1 MNDDRF
7 NDHTSATRS
16 ARIDFLRGVAIACV
30 LVLHFTLAFGLAD
43 SPLGDLLGRGAIKAI
58 AFNGNYGVTI
68 VFVISGYLITSGIL
82 KRWGSLRHIDAR
94 SFYVMRAARIMPSL
108 LLALTM
114 IVVLGLL
121 DVPYFNNGDAKPPLP
136 ASYFGIAILSILTF
150 WHNLLMQ
157 SAGYFNYCL
166 NVYWSLSVEEMF
178 YLCLPPLCL
187 LLRRTW
193 LVVAACLAAVVIG
206 PLYRGAHAG
215 DELYFMYGY
224 FACFD
229 AIAIGCLCAL
239 LAPQL
244 ALTPQVR
251 RILRVAC
258 GIALPVIYLR
268 GIAGHEAFGFT
279 AIALAAAGILL
290 GAHGEKQAGWTT
302 GRLGAPLRWAGR
314 HSYELYL
321 FHVIVLAAMRNI
333 MTRAEVT
340 YAIRLPWLALFLA
353 ISALVAMLVSR
364 HVSEP
369 ANRALR
375 AWHGRRTGAAVAL
388 RTGG

>member
-1 MNDDRF
+1 MTNS
-7 NDHTSATRS
+7 HPCTRS

-30 LVLHFTLAFGLAD
+30 LVLHFTLAFGLVN
-43 SPLGDLLGRGAIKAI
+43 SPLGDLLGKGAIQAI
-58 AFNGNYGVTI
+58 ALNGNYGVTI
-68 VFVISGYLITSGIL
+68 FFVISGYLITSGIL
-82 KRWGSLRHIDAR
+82 KRWGSLRDIDVR
-94 SFYVMRAARIMPSL
+94 SFYVMRAARILPSL

-114 IVVLGLL
+114 IVVLGVL
-121 DVPYFNNGDAKPPLP
+121 DVPFFNNGEADPPLP
-136 ASYFGIAILSILTF
+136 ASYFGIAILSILSF

-178 YLCLPPLCL
+178 YLCLPALCL

-193 LVVAACLAAVVIG
+193 LVAAACLVAVVIG
-206 PLYRGAHAG
+206 PIYRGAHAG
-215 DELYFMYGY
+215 NELYFMYGY

-239 LAPQL
+239 LAQQL
-244 ALTPQVR
+244 ALSPQAR
-251 RILRVAC
+251 RVLRVAC
-258 GIALPVIYLR
+258 GIALPLIYLR
-268 GIAGHEAFGFT
+268 GIAGHETFGFT

-290 GAHGEKQAGWTT
+290 GAHGEEQPGWTT

-321 FHVIVLAAMRNI
+321 FHVIVLATMRNI
-333 MTRAEVT
+333 LTRAELSH
-340 YAIRLPWLALFLA
+340 AMRLPWLALFLA
-353 ISALVAMLVSR
+353 ASALVAMLVSR

-375 AWHGRRTGAAVAL
+375 AWHRRRTGAAVTI
-388 RTGG
+388 RTDG

>member
-1 MNDDRF
+1 MNDH
-7 NDHTSATRS
+7 NPGARS

-30 LVLHFTLAFGLAD
+30 LVLHFTLAFGLVN
-43 SPLGDLLGRGAIKAI
+43 SPLGDLLGRDAIKAI

-68 VFVISGYLITSGIL
+68 FFAISGYLITSGIL
-82 KRWGSLRHIDAR
+82 KRWGSLRDIDVR
-94 SFYVMRAARIMPSL
+94 SFYVMRAARILPGL

-114 IVVLGLL
+114 IVVLGVL
-121 DVPYFNNGDAKPPLP
+121 DIPYFNNGDADPPLP
-136 ASYFGIAILSILTF
+136 ASYFGIAILSILSF

-157 SAGYFNYCL
+157 SEGYFNYCL

-193 LVVAACLAAVVIG
+193 LVAAVCLVAVVIG
-206 PLYRGAHAG
+206 PIYRGAHAG
-215 DELYFMYGY
+215 NELYFMYGY

-229 AIAIGCLCAL
+229 AIAIGCLSAL

-244 ALTPQVR
+244 ALPPQAR
-251 RILRVAC
+251 RRLRVAC
-258 GIALPVIYLR
+258 GIALPLIYLR
-268 GIAGHEAFGFT
+268 GIAGHEMFGFT
-279 AIALAAAGILL
+279 AIALAAAGIVL
-290 GAHGEKQAGWTT
+290 GAHGEEQPGWTT

-333 MTRAEVT
+333 LTKAELSH
-340 YAIRLPWLALFLA
+340 AMRLPWLVLFVA
-353 ISALVAMLVSR
+353 VSAVVAMLVSR

-375 AWHGRRTGAAVAL
+375 AWHRRRTGTAAML

>member
-1 MNDDRF
+1 MNPDNRGLPR
-7 NDHTSATRS
+7 N

-30 LVLHFTLAFGLAD
+30 LILHFTLAFGLTG
-43 SPLGDLLGRGAIKAI
+43 SPLGDLLGANAIKAV

-68 VFVISGYLITSGIL
+68 FFVISGYLITSGIVQ
-82 KRWGSLRHIDAR
+82 RWGNLRQIDAR
-94 SFYVMRAARIMPSL
+94 SFYVMRAARILPSL
-108 LLALTM
+108 LLALAI
-114 IVVLGLL
+114 IVVLGVL
-121 DVPYFNNGDAKPPLP
+121 DIPFFNNGDANPPLP
-136 ASYFGIAILSILTF
+136 ASYFGIAIVSVLTF

-157 SAGYFNYCL
+157 SSGYFNYCL

-178 YLCLPPLCL
+178 YLCLPPLYL

-193 LVVAACLAAVVIG
+193 LLVAVCVGAVVLG
-206 PLYRGAHAG
+206 PLYRSAHAG
-215 DELYFMYGY
+215 NELYFMYGY

-229 AIAIGCLCAL
+229 AIAIGCLTAL
-239 LAPQL
+239 LAPRL
-244 ALTPQVR
+244 VLLPWAR
-251 RILRVAC
+251 RVLRVAC
-258 GIALPVIYLR
+258 GIALPLIYLR

-290 GAHGEKQAGWTT
+290 GAHGEEQKGWTT

-321 FHVIVLAAMRNI
+321 FHVIVLAVMRNI
-333 MTRAEVT
+333 MTRAELG
-340 YAIRLPWLALFLA
+340 YAMRLPWLALFLA
-353 ISALVAMLVSR
+353 VSALVAMLVSR

-375 AWHGRRTGAAVAL
+375 GWYNRRRGAVVVVSS
-388 RTGG
+388 GG